1 MISEFIS
8 CKTNTVTFH
17 IKNFPKVYEAS
28 GLLSYS
34 DFLRKEG
41 FTSIKFTCKRS
52 RRDLSKPITNETTHS
67 MSAKDYTMFVLKWS

>member
-8 CKTNTVTFH
+8 CKTNTVAFH

-52 RRDLSKPITNETTHS
+52 RKNVNVTNETTHS